1 MTENQS
7 KFFATEQV
15 TRQENLDN
23 IKSAFALFGKN
34 VGCSVAFRGK
44 VVLVNMLVN
53 DGESHWDEDSIN
65 AYVEMMKSVSDELME
80 ESCLNAEALQIAYA
94 YCTVDIPYVA
104 KRSNDAE
111 CVSGVLRQFG
121 YDTVQAYQKH
131 YEEKFSRDEAVI
143 TFAFNKSFRSYA
155 HTISSLVECSDTPQP
170 TGDEYSMVSFDPKN
184 LLSSQRTFKHELLH
198 QFGAIDYYY
207 PANLQFKANKHFPDS
222 VMDSGSV
229 VDPLTRYI
237 IGWDEELS
245 DKAKEFLKDI
255 ENITKA
261 DVDRAKIAEWQSTPI

>member
-80 ESCLNAEALQIAYA
+80 EARRVIEKAVYSCLN
-94 YCTVDIPYVA
+94 
-104 KRSNDAE
+104 K
-111 CVSGVLRQFG
+111 
-121 YDTVQAYQKH
+121 
-131 YEEKFSRDEAVI
+131 
-143 TFAFNKSFRSYA
+143 
-155 HTISSLVECSDTPQP
+155 
-170 TGDEYSMVSFDPKN
+170 
-184 LLSSQRTFKHELLH
+184 
-198 QFGAIDYYY
+198 
-207 PANLQFKANKHFPDS
+207 
-222 VMDSGSV
+222 
-229 VDPLTRYI
+229 
-237 IGWDEELS
+237 
-245 DKAKEFLKDI
+245 
-255 ENITKA
+255 NIT
-261 DVDRAKIAEWQSTPI
+261 DWGKIKGTIKDTLSEFVWKKTKRRPMILPIIMEI